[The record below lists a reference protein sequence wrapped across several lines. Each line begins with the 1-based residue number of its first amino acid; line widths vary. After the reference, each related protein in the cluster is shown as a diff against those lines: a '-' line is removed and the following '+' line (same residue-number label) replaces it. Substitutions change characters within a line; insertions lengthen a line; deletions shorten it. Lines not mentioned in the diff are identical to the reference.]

1 MKKIKHAPTLMTS
14 TEALYNV
21 TRPSSKVRH
30 AKAAVHGACSGVI
43 RLQGL
48 DEDLQGLFPK

>member
-1 MKKIKHAPTLMTS
+1 MTS